1 MVVYLIGPFVCA
13 LIGWFTNYLAI
24 KMLFH
29 PREPKKILFITFH
42 GIFPK
47 RRAELAVS
55 LGEMVENNLI
65 SHDDVQGIILD
76 DEFADKFKNMVEV
89 HVMNFIER
97 KLVSLH
103 PMVQMF
109 LNESMIAKI
118 RGILKE
124 ELDEVIPKLLDESTR
139 ELEDKLVFKDIVRKK
154 VESFSIERIEDMLF
168 SVMKKEFKFIEV
180 IGGVLGFVIGVVQ
193 SLIFYLAS

>member
-193 SLIFYLAS
+193 SLIFYLAA